1 MIAVGPVVT
10 LRRPRAESYPMADAI
25 AESCLLGEDAP
36 AGFLELSLLAVE
48 PILRAPTQP
57 LATTETRTVPAAP
70 RQGDPQPPA
79 RETLLVAD
87 DEEMVRRL
95 AARMLA
101 MLGYRVLEARSGQEA
116 VRLLRRGA
124 HRINGVLT
132 DVAMPGIGGH
142 ELGETIAR
150 CWPQIRVLYMSGF
163 AARRMVNQ
171 GELDPRNPFIQ
182 KPFTSEQLGRK
193 IRELFTDPVE
203 Q

>member
-1 MIAVGPVVT
+1 MTTGDDGDTAMTAGPRPDDSLPPHRATVLVV
-10 LRRPRAESYPMADAI
+10 
-25 AESCLLGEDAP
+25 
-36 AGFLELSLLAVE
+36 
-48 PILRAPTQP
+48 
-57 LATTETRTVPAAP
+57 
-70 RQGDPQPPA
+70 
-79 RETLLVAD
+79 D

-101 MLGYRVLEARSGQEA
+101 MFGYRVLEAGSGQEA

-132 DVAMPGIGGH
+132 DVAMPGIGGR

-163 AARRMVNQ
+163 AAKRMVNE
-171 GELDPRNPFIQ
+171 GALDPTHPFIQ
-182 KPFTSEQLGRK
+182 KPFTSEQLGRRV
-193 IRELFTDPVE
+193 RELLTQPLE